1 MNLKYLKLFEAFES
15 STLKKTLGYINKES
29 KGKFIENLKSLC
41 GKFDFPLDK
50 LSDDI
55 FQYKAFNTALKI
67 YKEVDSSNNEIK
79 LVKFWFSKEG
89 DFVNTTVVTGEI
101 KSTNTSF
108 DRNVD
113 AYNVVRE
120 ISHRDLDSLPEG
132 SIILF
137 KRYRGEDGIV
147 SYLYKPE
154 GEGRDY
160 YLLQDEYSGSYPERN
175 RDWEEISN
183 YSWCIDNSDDYFTM
197 TLIDPINKNT
207 GDTDV
212 YNHNIVIDDN
222 GRIKNS
228 CIKREELSNADF
240 ALILDIDKLK
250 SKDYEK
256 VSKKVSNRVITKSGA
271 FLTDDEIKKTNLDR
285 YINAIILKE
294 FDIKKV
300 SSIVKRIVGYNSIL
314 FLLSD
319 NNSVIEYLCDE
330 YFNLLRNDN
339 DYSKDRLEKYIKE
352 KMKKSFN
359 DRSLVENNIKKLKE
373 FYTKSGDE
381 DLVKLLED
389 LEVLSKL
396 IYDRFFTN
404 DLESIYDLEVLNS
417 KLETLNNYM
426 SSSKNGFE
434 RIKQY
439 FLKHTK
445 DYSSAETCLSS
456 RPYNPDPEEVINFSI
471 PRLKELVSRL

>member
-1 MNLKYLKLFEAFES
+1 MNLKYLKLFEAFEA

-50 LSDDI
+50 LSYDI

-113 AYNVVRE
+113 VYNVVRE

-137 KRYRGEDGIV
+137 KRYYGEDGIV

-154 GEGRDY
+154 GEDRDY

-175 RDWEEISN
+175 RDWEEIAH
-183 YSWCIDNSDDYFTM
+183 YSWCIGNSDDYSTM
-197 TLIDPINKNT
+197 TLLDPINKNT

-212 YNHNIVIDDN
+212 YNHNIVIDGN
-222 GRIKNS
+222 GRIKNT

-300 SSIVKRIVGYNSIL
+300 SSIVKRIVGYRCH
-314 FLLSD
+314 
-319 NNSVIEYLCDE
+319 Y
-330 YFNLLRNDN
+330 R
-339 DYSKDRLEKYIKE
+339 R
-352 KMKKSFN
+352 
-359 DRSLVENNIKKLKE
+359 
-373 FYTKSGDE
+373 
-381 DLVKLLED
+381 
-389 LEVLSKL
+389 
-396 IYDRFFTN
+396 
-404 DLESIYDLEVLNS
+404 
-417 KLETLNNYM
+417 
-426 SSSKNGFE
+426 
-434 RIKQY
+434 
-439 FLKHTK
+439 
-445 DYSSAETCLSS
+445 
-456 RPYNPDPEEVINFSI
+456 
-471 PRLKELVSRL
+471 